1 MSSSSL
7 IFVLKCLLTIVF
19 RGELVAHY
27 FLNLPSKKLYGDYFR
42 IIKTPISLN
51 MIKKKIIQ
59 GEYLKW
65 SDFEHAVGLIKKN
78 AEEFNDEGSDIVKD
92 ARRLEVGIPSTYGK
106 QISLA

>member
-1 MSSSSL
+1 MV
-7 IFVLKCLLTIVF
+7 IF

-51 MIKKKIIQ
+51 MIKKKIVL
-59 GEYLKW
+59 GEYPKW
-65 SDFEHAVGLIKKN
+65 TDFEQAVALIKKN

-92 ARRLEVGIPSTYGK
+92 ARRLDVRNP
-106 QISLA
+106 